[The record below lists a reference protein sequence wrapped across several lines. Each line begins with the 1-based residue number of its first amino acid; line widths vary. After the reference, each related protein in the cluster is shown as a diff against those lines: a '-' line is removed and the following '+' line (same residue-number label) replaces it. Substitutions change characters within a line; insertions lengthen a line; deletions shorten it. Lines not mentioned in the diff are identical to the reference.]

1 MSGPQEGHWCP
12 IKFGGFWGQK
22 PRPGPSTEEVGGRT
36 VCTMTLGNR
45 QMSPPCVL
53 RAHCPQPLTS
63 WKVPALRIPAVCM
76 PTGLPSVPTALVH
89 AGCPAL
95 LVNQAEGAKERGLVL
110 GRHPQ
115 GLAPRVSSLVGMP
128 CSLSPPLQPPG
139 MEPSLSAP
147 LGPSF
152 PTPTGP
158 TPHVLDGATPS
169 PGPPGGVHSGS
180 KAPPPSQPRQ
190 LQYPIP

>member
-22 PRPGPSTEEVGGRT
+22 PRPGPSTEEVRGRT
-36 VCTMTLGNR
+36 VCTMTLGSS

-53 RAHCPQPLTS
+53 RARGPQPLTS

-76 PTGLPSVPTALVH
+76 PTVPSVPTALVH

-95 LVNQAEGAKERGLVL
+95 LVNQAEGAKGRGLVL

-115 GLAPRVSSLVGMP
+115 GLAPRVSSLVGTP

-139 MEPSLSAP
+139 TEPSSLPPLAP
-147 LGPSF
+147 LSRPPLAPPLMSLMGRH
-152 PTPTGP
+152 
-158 TPHVLDGATPS
+158 PHLALQVGYVPVPRPLHHLS
-169 PGPPGGVHSGS
+169 PG
-180 KAPPPSQPRQ
+180 Q